1 MDQTS
6 ISFGDQSKRKSKN
19 KKDTFPTPAK
29 KKWGVRDL
37 RHKLTDE
44 SRNFSTFSEFQNFNI
59 VIRSSR
65 VGYLSKPKSCDVW
78 NQYGEISQTYYIQ
91 ALLYYFVYLGQ
102 LFKIINLTIST
113 RSYDDYE
120 AFGTVGVRSYSSYI
134 QPWTKN
140 ESCQRSYNFGEH
152 IQWKFEGILGS
163 FIHSSA
169 IWAFFGVHSFSHH
182 AFVFNQYFK
191 VCLLCFFCISTFLYL
206 SIFLSFL
213 PSASP
218 PYLILPSDPKFG
230 GPFINTYREL
240 RHEVSPHALII
251 QSRSLYSYQAA
262 SLLFHDEM
270 NKLLYAPF
278 FKVHWIKDNPD
289 KYLRFKL
296 DGLAVLRY
304 VAVLEHTSRN

>member
-1 MDQTS
+1 M
-6 ISFGDQSKRKSKN
+6 
-19 KKDTFPTPAK
+19 
-29 KKWGVRDL
+29 

-163 FIHSSA
+163 FIHPSA
-169 IWAFFGVHSFSHH
+169 CHMS
-182 AFVFNQYFK
+182 
-191 VCLLCFFCISTFLYL
+191 LLRCSQLQPPRVRVQ
-206 SIFLSFL
+206 SIFQGLLALLLLHINFSL
-213 PSASP
+213 
-218 PYLILPSDPKFG
+218 
-230 GPFINTYREL
+230 FI
-240 RHEVSPHALII
+240 HFLII
-251 QSRSLYSYQAA
+251 SPICLA
-262 SLLFHDEM
+262 SLPDIT
-270 NKLLYAPF
+270 KRS
-278 FKVHWIKDNPD
+278 KVWGAIYKHLP
-289 KYLRFKL
+289 
-296 DGLAVLRY
+296 G
-304 VAVLEHTSRN
+304 VAA